1 MTRTMLQILVSE
13 DGYRQQTFLLPFP
26 LQFHEAIAL
35 SNLQDGKTTYA

>member
-1 MTRTMLQILVSE
+1 MIRTMLQILVSE
-13 DGYRQQTFLLPFP
+13 DGYRP